1 MKKRF
6 FAVATLLAA
15 AIPLTAHAEDLLT
28 GDVRL
33 ACEATLCLSSGT
45 RPGECAPSLR
55 RYFDITRKKLS
66 DTISARHDFLQLCPA
81 SNEQGMPELVRAI
94 ANGAGRCDAQELNR
108 VNRVKKPYQV
118 CGCKGLWGCSG
129 KDAVRTCW
137 TEYKW
142 VVKNQKPGYCSAY
155 FDHAWTDVKASV
167 EYRGTEDNGGRWVDV
182 R

>member
-1 MKKRF
+1 MKKI
-6 FAVATLLAA
+6 LLAA
-15 AIPLTAHAEDLLT
+15 ATLTTAIPLTAQAEDLLT

-33 ACEATLCLSSGT
+33 ACEAVLCLSSGT
-45 RPGECAPSLR
+45 RPNECAPSLR

-94 ANGAGRCDAQELNR
+94 ANGAGRCDAAELNR
-108 VNRVKKPYQV
+108 VNQVRKSYQV
-118 CGCKGLWGCSG
+118 CGCSGLWGCSG
-129 KDAVRTCW
+129 KDAIRTCR

-142 VVKNQKPGYCSAY
+142 VVKNQKPSYCRAY

-167 EYRGTEDNGGRWVDV
+167 EYRGNEDAGGRWVDV